1 MSLGEAAER
10 MLEEMALRILARV
23 LYWLVVLAVSVVLLV
38 LLVSFFESRDES
50 QIDAAVTA
58 IPLLGVLWPAAT
70 VVRR

>member
-1 MSLGEAAER
+1 MSLGEDAER

-50 QIDAAVTA
+50 QLDAGTSLLLSLRSSAGIFAV
-58 IPLLGVLWPAAT
+58 
-70 VVRR
+70 